1 MGLIADMLKDL
12 FKFDTTHDINERVS
26 ATESSVYDRLSAMD
40 KVFYAYN
47 DDDEQVP
54 FELNDDV
61 GYYNDIDDDEIK
73 NYDDEFITISPSFC
87 HSVNIDGTPFLGCS
101 QVDVH
106 GNVFGVTSPDMFE
119 DTSCEMLED
128 TSIDM
133 FEDTSC
139 DMFEDDGMGCDMFS
153 DDTY

>member
-1 MGLIADMLKDL
+1 L
-12 FKFDTTHDINERVS
+12 FKFDTTHDINDRVS

-40 KVFYAYN
+40 RVFYAYN
-47 DDDEQVP
+47 DDDDQIP

-61 GYYNDIDDDEIK
+61 GYYNDIDDDDEIK
-73 NYDDEFITISPSFC
+73 NYDDEFITISPSC

-101 QVDVH
+101 QVDIY
-106 GNVFGVTSPDMFE
+106 GNPYGVTNTDMFE
-119 DTSCEMLED
+119 DSSCDMIED

-139 DMFEDDGMGCDMFS
+139 DMFDDDGMDCDMFS

>member
-1 MGLIADMLKDL
+1 MICEVLMGLIADMLKDL

-26 ATESSVYDRLSAMD
+26 ATQSSVYDRLSAMD
-40 KVFYAYN
+40 RVFYAYDEDN
-47 DDDEQVP
+47 DQVP
-54 FELNDDV
+54 FSLGSDNDDV
-61 GYYNDIDDDEIK
+61 GYYNDINDDDEIK

-101 QVDVH
+101 QVDIY
-106 GNVFGVTSPDMFE
+106 GNPYGVTSTDMFE
-119 DTSCEMLED
+119 DTS
-128 TSIDM
+128 S
-133 FEDTSC
+133 